1 MYFERIFVTMRKFK
15 NSLGMNYPKI
25 VAFGFGMLIL
35 IGTILLMLPISSK
48 DGMSVSFVDA
58 LFTVT
63 SASCV
68 TGLIVFDTYTQW
80 TLFGQIVI
88 LILIQIGGLGFLTI
102 LAFIST
108 LINRRIGLKERSL
121 LQESVNTMYI
131 GGIVKLTKKIILGTA
146 IIESIGAML
155 LSIKFIPLM
164 GFGEGLFNA
173 IFLSISAFCNA
184 GVDLLGKYSP
194 YCSLALN
201 DFRSDPLFILTI
213 CALITIGSIGFFVWD
228 DVVTNKWHFSQYKLH
243 SKISIFVTLTMTIIG
258 TPLFLLLEYNNTLL
272 NMPLGE
278 KILCSLFSVITPRTA
293 GFEVVPSGEI
303 NTSSTLLTI
312 LYMIVGG
319 SSGSTAGG
327 AKTTTIAIILLSL
340 ISSIKNENG
349 INVFGRR
356 LEDNA
361 LKRACSV
368 LTINVMLALIGTIVV
383 CAVQP
388 ELLLRDVLFEVFSAI
403 DTVGMTTGITRTL
416 NTTSLVTVAFLMF
429 LGRVGSLSFALIF
442 TSNSSSL
449 QSAQNP
455 IEKINIG

>member
-155 LSIKFIPLM
+155 LSIKFSPLM

-173 IFLSISAFCNA
+173 VFLSISAFCNA
-184 GVDLLGKYSP
+184 
-194 YCSLALN
+194 C
-201 DFRSDPLFILTI
+201 
-213 CALITIGSIGFFVWD
+213 FVHRY
-228 DVVTNKWHFSQYKLH
+228 NSF
-243 SKISIFVTLTMTIIG
+243 
-258 TPLFLLLEYNNTLL
+258 LFLKKEY
-272 NMPLGE
+272 
-278 KILCSLFSVITPRTA
+278 I
-293 GFEVVPSGEI
+293 
-303 NTSSTLLTI
+303 
-312 LYMIVGG
+312 
-319 SSGSTAGG
+319 
-327 AKTTTIAIILLSL
+327 
-340 ISSIKNENG
+340 
-349 INVFGRR
+349 
-356 LEDNA
+356 
-361 LKRACSV
+361 
-368 LTINVMLALIGTIVV
+368 
-383 CAVQP
+383 
-388 ELLLRDVLFEVFSAI
+388 
-403 DTVGMTTGITRTL
+403 
-416 NTTSLVTVAFLMF
+416 
-429 LGRVGSLSFALIF
+429 
-442 TSNSSSL
+442 
-449 QSAQNP
+449 
-455 IEKINIG
+455 